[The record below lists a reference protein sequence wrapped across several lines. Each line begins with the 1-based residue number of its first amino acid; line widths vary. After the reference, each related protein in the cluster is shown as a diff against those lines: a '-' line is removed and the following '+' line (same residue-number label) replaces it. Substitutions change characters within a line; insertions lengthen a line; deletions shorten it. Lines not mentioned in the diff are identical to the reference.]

1 MNHSIFKIISL
12 QIIIILFGFVAL
24 TSVSNAANSTKLTTG
39 LFYID
44 GQSETINS
52 DDVSALSIPL
62 LLSVKQDKLSFG
74 VSVAY
79 MSIESG
85 SLDETGLGDTIVSM
99 GYDLTDSFT
108 LKLKEKFST
117 GDENKGLS
125 TGKNDTSVQLDY
137 FAKMGNQTSLFTT
150 LGYKTV
156 GKVTGLNMQDTLYA
170 SVGTGY
176 VYPTKT
182 SIGVSLDYRESI
194 FKNLDDQLGI
204 AAFVSKPLNSTYS
217 LTGFAG
223 YDDTQTSSLGVSLT
237 TKF

>member
-1 MNHSIFKIISL
+1 MIHSINKIISL
-12 QIIIILFGFVAL
+12 HITIILFGLIPLPSLVYAADSSKL
-24 TSVSNAANSTKLTTG
+24 TSG

-44 GQSETINS
+44 GQSDIINS

-74 VSVAY
+74 VAVSY

-108 LKLKEKFST
+108 LKLKEKFAT
-117 GDENKGLS
+117 GDAHKGLS

-137 FAKMGNQTSLFTT
+137 FTKMGNQTSLFTT
-150 LGYKTV
+150 LGYKSV
-156 GKVTGLNMQDTLYA
+156 GKISGFNMQDTLYA

-176 VYPTKT
+176 LYPTKT

-194 FKNLDDQLGI
+194 FKNLDDQFGI
-204 AAFVSKPLNSTYS
+204 AAFVSKPLSSTYS
-217 LTGFAG
+217 LTGFAS
-223 YDDTQTSSLGVSLT
+223 YDITQTRSLGVSLT